1 MEKFDFI
8 KTKQELLEEAL
19 DALCKATG
27 RDITVILPEDERQII
42 PYLKAEIIKTA
53 MKVKNLELIKDDK
66 EKKV

>member
-19 DALCKATG
+19 DALCKATNQ
-27 RDITVILPEDERQII
+27 DITVILPEDKRQII